1 MDCSEAR
8 RSTTLVR
15 SVVELSA
22 SNRGTV
28 LIVTED
34 ENFSAVASRVL
45 RDEGYDVATAPHP
58 GHAIL
63 TALTRLRLDV
73 LITELQLNDMSGHRL
88 AATLRR
94 YHPQLRSLFMAQPTS
109 PRRDGVLVRP
119 FTRDELLIEL
129 AAVPAI
135 AASTAS

>member
-1 MDCSEAR
+1 MDCSEAI
-8 RSTTLVR
+8 RSDTPVR
-15 SVVELSA
+15 SMVDLSA
-22 SNRGTV
+22 CHRGTV

-34 ENFSAVASRVL
+34 VNFSAVASRVL
-45 RDEGYDVATAPHP
+45 REEGYDVATAPHP

-63 TALTRLRLDV
+63 FALTRCRLDV
-73 LITELQLNDMSGHRL
+73 LITELQLDDMSGHRL

-109 PRRDGVLVRP
+109 FRRDGVLVRP
-119 FTRDELLIEL
+119 FTREELLIEL
-129 AAVPAI
+129 AAAPAT